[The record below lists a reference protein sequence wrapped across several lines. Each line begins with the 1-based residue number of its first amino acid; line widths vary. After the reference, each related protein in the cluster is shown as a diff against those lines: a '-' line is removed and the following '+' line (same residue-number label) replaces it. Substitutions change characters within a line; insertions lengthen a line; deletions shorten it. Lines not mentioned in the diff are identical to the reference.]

1 MREHR
6 GIVSARGAS
15 RSPSIGA
22 VAVAVAVAAL
32 VLVPRAG
39 CGSSGG
45 DRLSGELPPPPRP
58 QTKAVRRRET
68 PTESDRFGGAGARL
82 AVMKVPRRRS

>member
-6 GIVSARGAS
+6 RIVTARGAP
-15 RSPSIGA
+15 RSPCIGA
-22 VAVAVAVAAL
+22 GAVAAL
-32 VLVPRAG
+32 VLVPLAG
-39 CGSSGG
+39 CGG
-45 DRLSGELPPPPRP
+45 DRLSGELPSAAAA

-68 PTESDRFGGAGARL
+68 PTESDRFGGAVARL